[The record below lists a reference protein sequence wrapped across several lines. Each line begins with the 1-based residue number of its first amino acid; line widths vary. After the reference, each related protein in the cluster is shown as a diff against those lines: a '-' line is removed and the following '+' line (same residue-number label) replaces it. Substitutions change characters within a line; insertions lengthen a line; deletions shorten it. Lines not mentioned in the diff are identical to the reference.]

1 MTMLRLEVFE
11 TEIRGNVP
19 DTVVL
24 DTMALEE
31 AKLGSYDAGY
41 SAGWEDAA
49 AAQTGEQFQIRAD
62 LARNLQSLGFTYQ
75 EARMHILRSI
85 EPLLQEMV
93 GRLLPELARET
104 LAPIVLEVL
113 MPMAEKLADAPVTLV
128 LNPAARTA
136 VEALL
141 EQATGMPLT
150 LIEEPS
156 LGEGQVY
163 LRMGGAEISV
173 DLDRATA
180 EITAA
185 VRGFFDLP
193 ERKTP

>member
-1 MTMLRLEVFE
+1 MLRLEIFE
-11 TEIRGNVP
+11 TDTRGSQP

-49 AAQTGEQFQIRAD
+49 AAQTGEQSQIKAD

-85 EPLLQEMV
+85 EPLLHEIT

-104 LAPIVLEVL
+104 LAPIVLEAL
-113 MPMAEKLADAPVTLV
+113 MPMAEKMVETPVTLV
-128 LNPAARTA
+128 LNPVSRLA
-136 VEALL
+136 VESLL
-141 EQATGMPLT
+141 DKATGIPLT
-150 LIEEPS
+150 VIEEPS

-163 LRMGGAEISV
+163 LRLGGAEVSI

-185 VRGFFDLP
+185 VRGFFNLP
-193 ERKTP
+193 ERKTE

>member
-1 MTMLRLEVFE
+1 MLRLEVFE
-11 TEIRGNVP
+11 TESRGAQP
-19 DTVVL
+19 DMVVL

-49 AAQTGEQFQIRAD
+49 AAQSGEQSQIKTD
-62 LARNLQSLGFTYQ
+62 FARNLQSLGFTYQ
-75 EARMHILRSI
+75 EAKMHVLRSL
-85 EPLLQEMV
+85 EPLLQEIV
-93 GRLLPELARET
+93 GRLLPDLARES
-104 LAPIVLEVL
+104 LAPIVLQAL
-113 MPMAEKLADAPVTLV
+113 IPMAETLADAPVTVV
-128 LNPAARTA
+128 LNPAARQA

-141 EQATGMPLT
+141 VQATGIPLT
-150 LIEEPS
+150 LIEEPT

-163 LRMGGAEISV
+163 LRMGEAETKV
-173 DLDRATA
+173 DLDRATT

-185 VRGFFDLP
+185 VRGFFDL